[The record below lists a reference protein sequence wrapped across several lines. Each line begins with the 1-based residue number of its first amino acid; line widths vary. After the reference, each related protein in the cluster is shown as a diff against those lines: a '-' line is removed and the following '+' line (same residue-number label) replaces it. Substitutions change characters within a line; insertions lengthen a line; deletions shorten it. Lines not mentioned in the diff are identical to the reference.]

1 MHKHAEKA
9 IRTQGRP
16 AGDRLEIGNRAGAAA
31 VIRFCRPAAEVPA

>member
-9 IRTQGRP
+9 VRTQGRP
-16 AGDRLEIGNRAGAAA
+16 AGERLESDNRAGGAA